1 MARCLVCYAT
11 TQGHTATL
19 AARAAARLRAKGQQ
33 VELWN
38 AAEPPPSTQPPE
50 AVLLLGS
57 LHLGRHQDALARAAA
72 AGAPL
77 WAGKPVAFVSVSL
90 AAGSRDPKEVAAA
103 RSLAEAFLADAGLQD
118 AALHL
123 AAGAVHERELNWVTR
138 WMMREIM
145 AKHGVTPDPSGDT
158 VFTDEAALD
167 GFVDAFAA
175 GLRGRA
181 ATPAAETR

>member
-1 MARCLVCYAT
+1 MARILVCYAS
-11 TQGHTATL
+11 TQGHTAQL
-19 AARAAARLRAKGQQ
+19 AARAAARLRGKGHA

-50 AVLLLGS
+50 AVLLMGS
-57 LHLGRHQDALARAAA
+57 LHLGKHQEALARAAH

-103 RSLAEAFLADAGLQD
+103 RAIADAFLADAGLTG

-138 WMMREIM
+138 WMMREIL
-145 AKHGVTPDPSGDT
+145 AKHGVEPDPSGDT
-158 VFTDEAALD
+158 VFTNYDALD
-167 GFVDAFAA
+167 GFVEAFAA
-175 GLRGRA
+175 GMR
-181 ATPAAETR
+181 